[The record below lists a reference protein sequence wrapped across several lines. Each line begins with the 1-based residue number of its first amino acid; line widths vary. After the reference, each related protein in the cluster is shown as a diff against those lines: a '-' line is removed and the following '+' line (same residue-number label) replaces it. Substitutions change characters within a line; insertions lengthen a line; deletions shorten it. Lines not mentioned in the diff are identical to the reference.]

1 MNPTRFVPWS
11 LAVGALLFASSGS
24 WAGPWQWRDAQ
35 GRMVFSD
42 RAPPPDVL
50 PSQILR
56 SPEVGRPATGSSR
69 TSFSPTEVA
78 PSPPESIAS
87 PAKDATGAAP
97 PAQSWVERERAFRQR
112 IAEREE
118 NAAKEREKTE
128 LAALGKRACE
138 DARNQVRTL
147 ESGVRIVTVNARG
160 EPEPLDDAQ
169 RADRLAIAKS
179 DLARLCAER

>member
-11 LAVGALLFASSGS
+11 LAVGALLFVSPGS

-42 RAPPPDVL
+42 RAPPADVL

-56 SPEVGRPATGSSR
+56 SPEGGRPAASSSR
-69 TSFSPTEVA
+69 PSSSSAAAA
-78 PSPPESIAS
+78 PIGS
-87 PAKDATGAAP
+87 PAKDAAGAPP

-118 NAAKEREKTE
+118 NAAKERDKTE
-128 LAALGKRACE
+128 LAALGKRACD
-138 DARNQVRTL
+138 DARSQVRTL
-147 ESGVRIVTVNARG
+147 ESGVRVVTVNARG
-160 EPEPLDDAQ
+160 EPEPLDDSQ
-169 RADRLAIAKS
+169 RANRLAIAKS
-179 DLARLCAER
+179 DVARLCAER